1 MVLVAFL
8 THSEAERDAHSRV
21 MLDSGSGGGLRHPCF
36 FKNKTLNDLIQ
47 VFQPRL
53 NHNENRTHAF
63 KFQRVTCNCKQRH
76 FEKKNKQGLELCS
89 TSRQRREEKCGR
101 IVTACLRA

>member
-8 THSEAERDAHSRV
+8 THSEAERDAHSGV

-63 KFQRVTCNCKQRH
+63 KFQRVMCNCSKDTL
-76 FEKKNKQGLELCS
+76 KKKPNRVLNFALLQDRGGRKNVAGL
-89 TSRQRREEKCGR
+89 
-101 IVTACLRA
+101 